1 MKPSCFPGTTW
12 EINNH
17 KSFKK
22 KQKTNSWL
30 SAVFTWQ
37 PFSNHTQG
45 GKLKCYIPRDDLFRE
60 SDKLLSFCC
69 FLIDQKPNTKSLNVC
84 LATCET
90 VVWHMIFQP
99 GVWRKRKMSCECDQ
113 SAKLLF
119 LTLVITL
126 NSTFGASLLSRLKC
140 AWLLRPSEAWRH
152 SSWRTSQWGNI
163 MLQCIECIV
172 NEKGEYCWTVTFEHV
187 TFYAL
192 RQFCVYYKL
201 VATRRSDKR
210 VSCVSRC
217 VVSH

>member
-1 MKPSCFPGTTW
+1 MAVSCIHMATIFKSHSGW
-12 EINNH
+12 EAQMLHSERWFISGIWQIVILLLPDWSET
-17 KSFKK
+17 KY
-22 KQKTNSWL
+22 QEIVTYL
-30 SAVFTWQ
+30 S
-37 PFSNHTQG
+37 N
-45 GKLKCYIPRDDLFRE
+45 Y
-60 SDKLLSFCC
+60 
-69 FLIDQKPNTKSLNVC
+69 LNLC

-90 VVWHMIFQP
+90 VVWHMSFQP

-119 LTLVITL
+119 LTLVIAL
-126 NSTFGASLLSRLKC
+126 NFTFGASLLSRLKC

-192 RQFCVYYKL
+192 RQFCMYYKL

-210 VSCVSRC
+210 ISCVSWC